1 MHYHCRF
8 EVQSFASAG
17 GFLDILNLDTSTI
30 SRHYYTGVPTFG
42 LSLFI
47 IDIIAPT
54 HCSLV
59 APSNNCLQGQRILDL
74 GGEIVEHDTITA
86 SWGGWIDVPSGVTH
100 YEIQVYPLQ
109 LVGGMLSEMP
119 VSINTTT
126 YNHQTSRVIYEDIN
140 ILPSEGP
147 YAFVLMTFDLAG
159 NIRLSR
165 RLLLYDNTSI
175 IEIDQTVPLRLISA
189 VPKSEYQWQNST
201 SDPLIVRG
209 VGHFY
214 NTFLRSNNY
223 LAPIA
228 NSSIGDIDPDFDH
241 PLESGRYPRSGTI
254 NAQGIVRVLY
264 DVIVDQEGGRS
275 LVSITPPTNFP
286 YETTDV
292 GIEAVQIVDTE
303 LNDGDSVT
311 VWFQVIDFRFQ
322 TNIDFTM
329 VHIDS
334 SPPAL
339 VDLWLEWNG
348 DTGLN
353 LHGTDSLLDL
363 TIQFQTY
370 DIHSSIYVVEWSI
383 RTRHS
388 DVGYGILP
396 VQNVNE
402 TICFAPECFCDSLL
416 HCSLAQ
422 YSFSP
427 LLSNFFSSSEALHD
441 TDYTLSVTVTNF
453 ARLSST
459 LEHSFTVDTTPPT
472 PGAVF
477 DGLQLPDIDYQDHLT
492 LNAWWTGFFD
502 RETDIPFYQ
511 YIFANSCADADIFS
525 YPLNVSSGAS
535 QTRLTSTSWEAPGE
549 GTYYITVMAYN
560 NALQPS
566 NPVCSDG
573 ITVDLTPPAFV
584 GVSIP
589 GAQVKPGLVV
599 DSDGQFWLVERE
611 RERVRIDGY
620 SGWCT
625 NSSTLVED
633 LSAFPLKRFIDG

>member
-1 MHYHCRF
+1 MR
-8 EVQSFASAG
+8 SFASAG
-17 GFLDILNLDTSTI
+17 GYLDILDLDTSI
-30 SRHYYTGVPTFG
+30 IARHYYSGIPTFG
-42 LSLFI
+42 LSSFI
-47 IDIIAPT
+47 IDVIAPT

-59 APSNNCLQGQRILDL
+59 VSGNGCLQGQRILDL
-74 GGEIVEHDTITA
+74 GGEIVEDSTITA

-100 YEIQVYPLQ
+100 YEIRVYPLQ
-109 LVGGMLSEMP
+109 LSGGILSEMP

-126 YNHQTSRVIYEDIN
+126 YDHQISQVIYEDFN
-140 ILPSEGP
+140 MLPSEGP
-147 YAFVLMTFDLAG
+147 YSFILMTFDLAG
-159 NIRLSR
+159 NVRLSR

-175 IEIDQTVPLRLISA
+175 IEIDQTVPLRFISA
-189 VPKSEYQWQNST
+189 VPESEYQWQNST

-214 NTFLRSNNY
+214 NTFLRFTNY
-223 LAPIA
+223 LAPVA
-228 NSSIGDIDPDFDH
+228 NSSIGEIDPDFDH
-241 PLESGRYPRSGTI
+241 PLEGGRYPRSGTV
-254 NAQGIVRVLY
+254 NAQGILRVLY
-264 DVIVDQEGGRS
+264 DVIIDQEGGRS
-275 LVSITPPTNFP
+275 LVSTTPPTSFP
-286 YETTDV
+286 YETTDI
-292 GIEAVQIVDTE
+292 GMEAVQIVDTV

-311 VWFQVIDFRFQ
+311 IWFQVIDFRFQ
-322 TNIDFTM
+322 TNIDSTV

-339 VDLWLEWNG
+339 VDLWLEWNR

-370 DIHSSIYVVEWSI
+370 DVHSGIYAVEWSI
-383 RTRHS
+383 RTRHG

-402 TICFAPECFCDSLL
+402 TTCFAPDCFCDSLL
-416 HCSLAQ
+416 HCSIAQ

-427 LLSNFFSSSEALHD
+427 ILSNFHSSSEALHD

-477 DGLQLPDIDYQDHLT
+477 DGIQLPDIDYQNHLT
-492 LNAWWTGFFD
+492 LSAWWTGFFD

-511 YIFANSCADADIFS
+511 YIFADYCAVADVFS
-525 YPLNVSSGAS
+525 YPLNATSGVS
-535 QTRLTSTSWEAPGE
+535 QTRVTSASWEAPGE
-549 GTYYITVMAYN
+549 GTYFITVVAYN

-566 NPVCSDG
+566 SAVCSDG
-573 ITVDLTPPAFV
+573 ITVDMTPPTFM

-589 GAQVKPGLVV
+589 GARVKPGLVA
-599 DSDGQFWLVERE
+599 DSGGQFWLVERE
-611 RERVRIDGY
+611 RERARVSGY
-620 SGWCT
+620 SGWCA
-625 NSSTLVED
+625 NSSTLMED
-633 LSAFPLKRFIDG
+633 LKLSAFPIKRFRDG

>member
-1 MHYHCRF
+1 M
-8 EVQSFASAG
+8 QSVARAG
-17 GFLDILNLDTSTI
+17 GYLDILNLDTSTVF
-30 SRHYYTGVPTFG
+30 RHYYTGIPTFG
-42 LSLFI
+42 LSSFI
-47 IDIIAPT
+47 IDVIAPT

-59 APSNNCLQGQRILDL
+59 ASSSPCLQGQHILDL
-74 GGEIVEHDTITA
+74 AGEIFEDNTITA

-100 YEIQVYPLQ
+100 YEIRVYPLQ
-109 LVGGMLSEMP
+109 LSGGILSEVP

-126 YNHQTSRVIYEDIN
+126 YNHQNSRVIYEDTN

-147 YAFVLMTFDLAG
+147 YAFILMTFDLAG
-159 NIRLSR
+159 NVRLSR
-165 RLLLYDNTSI
+165 RLLLYDNTST
-175 IEIDQTVPLRLISA
+175 IEINQTAPLQLISA
-189 VPKSEYQWQNST
+189 VPESGYEWQNST
-201 SDPLIVRG
+201 NDPLIVRG
-209 VGHFY
+209 IGHFY
-214 NTFLRSNNY
+214 NTFLRFTNY
-223 LAPIA
+223 LAPVA

-241 PLESGRYPRSGTI
+241 PLSSGRYPREGTI

-275 LVSITPPTNFP
+275 LQSITPPANFP

-292 GIEAVQIVDTE
+292 GIEAMQIVDTE

-322 TNIDFTM
+322 TNIDSTV

-339 VDLWLEWNG
+339 MDLWLEWNG

-363 TIQFQTY
+363 NIQFRTY
-370 DIHSSIYVVEWSI
+370 DVHSGIYAVEWSI
-383 RTRHS
+383 RTRHG
-388 DVGYGILP
+388 DVGYGMLP
-396 VQNVNE
+396 VQNMNE
-402 TICFAPECFCDSLL
+402 TICFAPECFCDSLF
-416 HCSLAQ
+416 HCSLAH

-427 LLSNFFSSSEALHD
+427 LQSNFLSSSEALHD
-441 TDYTLSVTVTNF
+441 TDYILSVTITNF
-453 ARLSST
+453 ARLSAT
-459 LEHSFTVDTTPPT
+459 LEHSFTIDTTPPS

-477 DGLQLPDIDYQDHLT
+477 DGLQPPDIDYQDHLT

-511 YIFANSCADADIFS
+511 YIFANSCADAEIFS
-525 YPLNVSSGAS
+525 YPLNVSSRVS
-535 QTRLTSTSWEAPGE
+535 QTQVTRATWEAPGE
-549 GTYYITVMAYN
+549 GTYYITVVAYN

-573 ITVDLTPPAFV
+573 ITVDLIPPIFV

-589 GAQVKPGLVV
+589 GARVKPGLVV
-599 DSDGQFWLVERE
+599 DGDGQYWLVERD
-611 RERVRIDGY
+611 RERVKIDGF
-620 SGWCT
+620 SDWCA
-625 NSSTLVED
+625 NSSTLLED
-633 LSAFPLKRFIDG
+633 LSAFPIKRYNDG